1 VHDSSDQDMV
11 AKERIKNPVSLAYL
25 SIFAGAVIGVGA
37 LTVLGARGIVS
48 TMEGLPFLPIRIFGL
63 VLLVS
68 GFLAIGMLSGGIP
81 PRSPDADPLVWW
93 KANSVRA
100 VSTWAAAEGMAIAG
114 GVFWLLSGD
123 VILYGCLVGGGLVL
137 LLLNRPQRM
146 MEG

>member
-1 VHDSSDQDMV
+1 MDDLNDRDKA
-11 AKERIKNPVSLAYL
+11 AKERIKNPASLAYL
-25 SIFAGAVIGVGA
+25 SIVIGAVTGVGV
-37 LTVLGARGIVS
+37 LTVLGVRGIV
-48 TMEGLPFLPIRIFGL
+48 TPLEGLPFLPIRIFGL

-81 PRSPDADPLVWW
+81 PRSPDVHPLVWW

-100 VSTWAAAEGMAIAG
+100 VGTWAAAEGMAIAG
-114 GVFWLLSGD
+114 GAFWLLSGD

>member
-1 VHDSSDQDMV
+1 VDDLNDRDKA
-11 AKERIKNPVSLAYL
+11 AKERIKNPASLAYL
-25 SIFAGAVIGVGA
+25 SVVIGAVVGVGV
-37 LTVLGARGIVS
+37 LTVLGARGIVAPLD
-48 TMEGLPFLPIRIFGL
+48 GLPFLPIRILGL

-68 GFLAIGMLSGGIP
+68 GFLATGMLSGGIP
-81 PRSPDADPLVWW
+81 PRSPDADPLMWW

-100 VSTWAAAEGMAIAG
+100 VGTWAAAEGMAIVG